1 MSNRREFMQ
10 MSLAA
15 SALPVLAAPGVAPK
29 RQEREPAWGVVAEA
43 ASPLASVFRVE
54 AARLGLPVWEIHDD
68 IADLWYRDLWLRWK
82 EAPRILAGVTLST
95 SLFCVETLARDHQMR
110 VWFRAEH
117 NRLRGG
123 GVEHVVSST
132 SRMVEQASTPG
143 EDWGVR
149 FARFAAAL
157 PLNESG
163 NVQRRILRRVSRETA
178 EPGPMVSWVIA
189 PWSNGRFAESL

>member
-10 MSLAA
+10 MSLAV
-15 SALPVLAAPGVAPK
+15 SALPVLAAPGIAPEE
-29 RQEREPAWGVVAEA
+29 REREPAGLVLAEA

-68 IADLWYRDLWLRWK
+68 ITDLWYQDLWLRWK

-95 SLFCVETLARDHQMR
+95 SLFCIETLARDHQMR

-117 NRLRGG
+117 NR
-123 GVEHVVSST
+123 
-132 SRMVEQASTPG
+132 STPG

-149 FARFAAAL
+149 FARFAAGL
-157 PLNESG
+157 PLSESALG
-163 NVQRRILRRVSRETA
+163 ERASSETA
-178 EPGPMVSWVIA
+178 EPGPMVSWVVA
-189 PWSNGRFAESL
+189 PRTKVRFAQSL